1 MFLQL
6 IRLVAGLHETVG
18 RAREIVVGVGEIG
31 AAVLG
36 ELRIQ
41 FVLALVDSPT
51 GATEIHGAAGHLR
64 TRVEEAHV
72 ERAAATVAA
81 VERRAGNAGGIFEV
95 QIGVGVFAVEVH
107 AAHAHV
113 VIERAVHLH
122 IDIVR
127 VGAGGGRAR
136 DRLQHR
142 DGIRKQSGHN
152 PRGGARHLRVAIA
165 GRGGRHAHAPAMPL
179 EVIVLRDGQGKL
191 RRRRPLVVGLE
202 RDALLLAVI
211 DIVPRLVVE
220 DGGRTV
226 EQAGAIKDRLK
237 AAHGIFRVEH
247 VDGGAEIAIA
257 AENAEHLLVGDIENW
272 VRTVV
277 RTPRRLFEDIRCHAH
292 AEIVGRAAVFLH
304 TEGRAGLEIDRTA
317 EGIGTFVGGLA
328 LDQLHALEHCA
339 GDRLEFEAAVRAQR
353 RERAAVDGHVVERGV
368 HAADVEPI
376 GESFISRTAGDAR
389 EPHDDFTRAHV
400 RKVTESIHG
409 DHVLHVVRIPL
420 FRNHRGIA
428 LTLAGDL
435 ERLEFVDAGRQ
446 VEVAHSALTRAHV
459 DHLADSIEADVGDD

>member
-41 FVLALVDSPT
+41 FVLALVDGPT
-51 GATEIHGAAGHLR
+51 GATEIHGAAGHLG
-64 TRVEEAHV
+64 TWVEEAHV

-95 QIGVGVFAVEVH
+95 QIGVGVLAVEVH

-136 DRLQHR
+136 DRSQHR
-142 DGIRKQSGHN
+142 DHIGKSSGDDA
-152 PRGGARHLRVAIA
+152 RRGARHLRVAVA

-191 RRRRPLVVGLE
+191 RRRRPLVVGLQ
-202 RDALLLAVI
+202 RDALLLAVV

-304 TEGRAGLEIDRTA
+304 TEGRAGLEIDRA
-317 EGIGTFVGGLA
+317 AQGVGTFVRGLA

-353 RERAAVDGHVVERGV
+353 RERAAVDGHVVE
-368 HAADVEPI
+368 
-376 GESFISRTAGDAR
+376 
-389 EPHDDFTRAHV
+389 
-400 RKVTESIHG
+400 
-409 DHVLHVVRIPL
+409 
-420 FRNHRGIA
+420 
-428 LTLAGDL
+428 
-435 ERLEFVDAGRQ
+435 
-446 VEVAHSALTRAHV
+446 
-459 DHLADSIEADVGDD
+459 